1 MDVNV
6 LYDGLSPL
14 KHKSSDISGTTDL
27 PDTTEVRKWYALTP
41 PAIAVVSF
49 FVDAPFGRFS
59 FSENVALQF
68 DGLYMLNQK
77 EVCCT
82 LTYFTL
88 LSISQVSNRG

>member
-6 LYDGLSPL
+6 LYNGLSPL

-41 PAIAVVSF
+41 PVIAVVSF

-59 FSENVALQF
+59 FSETVALQF

-77 EVCCT
+77 K
-82 LTYFTL
+82 YAAH
-88 LSISQVSNRG
+88 